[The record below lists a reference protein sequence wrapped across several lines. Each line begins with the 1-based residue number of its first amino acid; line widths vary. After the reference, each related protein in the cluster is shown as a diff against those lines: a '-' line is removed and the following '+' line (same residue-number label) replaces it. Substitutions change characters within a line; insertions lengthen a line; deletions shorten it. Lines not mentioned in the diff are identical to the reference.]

1 MIEKVIELKK
11 KHKKET
17 IIWETKS
24 KSIELF
30 MSKLKEKFEDGEID
44 PNDYI
49 ENCKKIKNEHL
60 KYLNKIDEIALKYKL
75 SINCKKNVIER
86 IKNRLIYYDE
96 EINQEIPPKESEND
110 QKDENKDDENVKINE
125 KEKNKEDKM
134 IEDDIIINKSSKE
147 NNKTNE
153 LLKVSSIELEFFDNL
168 KFPKEKD
175 FYPFNF
181 ESKILL

>member
-1 MIEKVIELKK
+1 MIDKVIEFKK
-11 KHKKET
+11 KLKKET

-30 MSKLKEKFEDGEID
+30 MSKIKEKFEDGEID
-44 PNDYI
+44 PYDYI
-49 ENCKKIKNEHL
+49 ENCKKIKNDHL

-75 SINCKKNVIER
+75 SLNTKNNVIER

-110 QKDENKDDENVKINE
+110 QKDENKNEDNVKINE
-125 KEKNKEDKM
+125 KEIHKEDKI
-134 IEDDIIINKSSKE
+134 IENEIVKNKSSQE
-147 NNKTNE
+147 NNKTNDI
-153 LLKVSSIELEFFDNL
+153 LKVSSIELEFFDNL